1 MTFITTVS
9 THVLDTSLGAPA
21 ANIAVTLARVEQ
33 HDAVTVLASGVTN
46 ADGRVAALV
55 PDAGPL
61 RGGHYRLSFDVARYF
76 AASERSSFYERI
88 SIDFV
93 VADDPQ
99 HYHVPLLL
107 SPFGY
112 STYRGS

>member
-1 MTFITTVS
+1 MTVS
-9 THVLDTSLGAPA
+9 THVLDVAAGRPA
-21 ANIAVTLARVEQ
+21 AGVAVRLQRLDGAAWIDIASTTT
-33 HDAVTVLASGVTN
+33 D

-55 PDAGPL
+55 PGGSDVPAGTC
-61 RGGHYRLSFDVARYF
+61 RLTFDVAAYF
-76 AASERSSFYERI
+76 AARQQDAFYATIAIE
-88 SIDFV
+88 FV
-93 VADDPQ
+93 ARDGTQ